1 MATKIPNSKK
11 YAKMAKKTPNGH
23 EMHQNFSS
31 QGFPKYT
38 KFSSGNPCFD
48 CVLLSSGKW
57 RMYFGRNACLA
68 TQ

>member
-11 YAKMAKKTPNGH
+11 YAKMAMKTPNGH

-38 KFSSGNPCFD
+38 KFFIWQPLF
-48 CVLLSSGKW
+48 
-57 RMYFGRNACLA
+57 
-68 TQ
+68 